1 MRKLLL
7 VMTLLSLLFSCSTTE
22 KTENLQPAEE
32 TPPIEVEIGADNI
45 QRPIWTDGSNL
56 EEIQKAHP
64 DYIFG
69 VGKAKYSTERASIR
83 SAASAASSNISEKI
97 KDEIDSIY
105 TELLNGREEEKEKAE
120 TYFIEEVRRLIK
132 PILVDLTTFDTW
144 QTEDGTFYVLAGC
157 LEEESIKNTELV
169 AQAKIKEIET
179 YRKLL
184 MLKAIENQENGIIQ

>member
-7 VMTLLSLLFSCSTTE
+7 VMTLLTLLFSCSTTE
-22 KTENLQPAEE
+22 VTENLQPAEE
-32 TPPIEVEIGADNI
+32 THPIEAEIGVANI
-45 QRPIWTDGSNL
+45 QSPMWINESNL

-83 SAASAASSNISEKI
+83 SATSVASSNISDKI

-105 TELLNGREEEKEKAE
+105 TEFLNGNKEEKEKAE
-120 TYFIEEVRRLIK
+120 TYFTKEVRRLIK

-144 QTEDGTFYVLAGC
+144 QTKDGTFYVLAGC
-157 LEEESIKNTELV
+157 LKDKSITNTELIV
-169 AQAKIKEIET
+169 QAKINEVSVDPCTIVSYE
-179 YRKLL
+179 
-184 MLKAIENQENGIIQ
+184 